1 MIGGARPAG
10 SRIRVLELRSVRG
23 TGGGPEKTILLGAAQ
38 ADTTAF
44 EIVVCYLRDRRDP
57 VFALGERARRLGVDY
72 CEIEERHS
80 TDLRVWPAL
89 RRLVEERRIDI
100 VHGHEYKT
108 DLLAF
113 LLARRTGAI
122 PVSTSHGWSGDSWR
136 ERYLYYPADK
146 RLLARFPAVIA
157 VSSKIRDEL
166 LRHGARPDRVT
177 VILNSIDPDAY
188 RRSPEAR
195 ERVRRMLGL
204 DDGHVAIG
212 AVGRLEQVKRFDL
225 LLAAAAPVLQRRPGA
240 RLLLVG
246 DGSLRAALASQAE
259 TLGIAD
265 RVLLLGHRDD
275 AAVLYQAFDL
285 FVQSSESEG
294 TPNAVLEAMAM
305 EAPIVATDVGGT
317 RELAFPGEHAIV
329 VPRHDVGALSAAMED
344 VLANPDAARQRAVQ
358 ARARVESALSFTAR
372 TRRLEAIYRE
382 LIEHA

>member
-1 MIGGARPAG
+1 M
-10 SRIRVLELRSVRG
+10 
-23 TGGGPEKTILLGAAQ
+23 
-38 ADTTAF
+38 
-44 EIVVCYLRDRRDP
+44 
-57 VFALGERARRLGVDY
+57 
-72 CEIEERHS
+72 
-80 TDLRVWPAL
+80 
-89 RRLVEERRIDI
+89 
-100 VHGHEYKT
+100 HGHEYKT

-204 DDGHVAIG
+204 ADGHVAIG
-212 AVGRLEQVKRFDL
+212 AVGRLEQVKRFAL

-246 DGSLRAALASQAE
+246 DGSLRAALASPAE

-275 AAVLYQAFDL
+275 AADLYQAFDL

-305 EAPIVATDVGGT
+305 EAPIVATDGGGT